1 LLKACRL
8 YCIRK
13 HEGEFETGSSMMSRQ
28 VISEALR
35 SGLRFC
41 STRTICNSNVPVA
54 LRRAGSLAAAAT
66 FGVSAA
72 SSTYFGC
79 VAAAANDSFS
89 VASKHRCGS
98 FHYED
103 LMSDKQVC
111 NSLGARWR
119 TSKRDQAKDER
130 LISKHLR
137 ELNICRIAVFPELVS
152 VLMVK
157 VICCPP
163 SS

>member
-1 LLKACRL
+1 LLEACRL

-13 HEGEFETGSSMMSRQ
+13 QEGEFETGSSMMSRQ

-41 STRTICNSNVPVA
+41 STRTPCNSNVRVA
-54 LRRAGSLAAAAT
+54 LRRAGSLAGAAT

-79 VAAAANDSFS
+79 VAVAANDPFS

-98 FHYED
+98 FHYD
-103 LMSDKQVC
+103 DWMSDKQLC
-111 NSLGARWR
+111 RPFGASSMADEQER
-119 TSKRDQAKDER
+119 SGKRRKTDLQA
-130 LISKHLR
+130 
-137 ELNICRIAVFPELVS
+137 
-152 VLMVK
+152 
-157 VICCPP
+157 